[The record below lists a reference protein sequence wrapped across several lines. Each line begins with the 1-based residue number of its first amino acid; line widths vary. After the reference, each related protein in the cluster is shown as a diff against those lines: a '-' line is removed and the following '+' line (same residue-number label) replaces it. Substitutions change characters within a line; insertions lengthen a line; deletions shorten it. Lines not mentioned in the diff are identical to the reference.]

1 MKLVIVESPTKSK
14 TIGKYL
20 GEGYDV
26 EASVGHIRDLAI
38 SGKGGLGV
46 DIEHDFKPTYVV
58 NKDKKKVVDT
68 LKKLSKKAEEVI
80 LATDPDREGEAIA
93 RHLSD
98 VLGLPIDST
107 KRLEFHEITKES
119 IAKAMEDPR
128 TIDMNL
134 VHAQEARRIIDR
146 ILGFKLST
154 LLQAKIRSKSAGRVQ
169 SVTLKIICDHEKEIQ
184 AFVPEEYWTIDAN
197 ILKDGKEFS
206 PELSYI
212 GNEKAKISNEK
223 EAQEIASKIG
233 DKLKVSSI
241 DVVRKATPSK
251 EAFRTSTMQQEAFT
265 RYGMKTKETTFLA
278 QQLYEG
284 VDTDQGPVGLITYIR
299 TDSTRIS
306 PEFVSVA
313 KTYIISNFGEIYYRG
328 AKVSKDVKN
337 AQDAHECIR
346 PTSLERTPEK
356 MKAYLSERAYK
367 LYKLIYE
374 RALASLMS
382 DKVVESTTVKFESD
396 DLIFDLKGSK
406 QIFDGY
412 SKVYSE
418 SKDDDTLPQ
427 FNQGEEIAID
437 KVESKQHFTKAPNR
451 YSEAAIVKIME
462 DKGIGRPSTYASTIQ
477 TLIERKY
484 ITNTKGILAP
494 TEQGVLTSNVLTK
507 YFPDLMNETYTANM
521 ETSLDK
527 IEGGEDKELEVI
539 REFYDSFE
547 PHFEQ
552 VRGEMYKEPLK
563 KTGEKCPLCGG
574 DLVVRNGR
582 YGEFVACE
590 NYPTCK
596 YVKKEEKE
604 EPKEVGRQCPVC
616 GSPLVYRKNRKG
628 QTFIGCS
635 AFPKCHYI
643 ENVDGEKS
651 EKPIEEKKI
660 CPECGGIMVLRRS
673 KRGYFYGCSNFPK
686 CHHIEPYD
694 NGDKKEKN

>member
-412 SKVYSE
+412 SKVYGE

-427 FNQGEEIAID
+427 FNQGDEIAID

-507 YFPDLMNETYTANM
+507 YFPDLMNEAYTANM

>member
-427 FNQGEEIAID
+427 FNQGDEIAID

-507 YFPDLMNETYTANM
+507 YFPDLMNEAYTANM

-604 EPKEVGRQCPVC
+604 EPKEVGRSCPVC

-694 NGDKKEKN
+694 SGDKKEKN

>member
-169 SVTLKIICDHEKEIQ
+169 SVTLKIICDHEEEIQ

-212 GNEKAKISNEK
+212 GNEKVKISNEK

>member
-412 SKVYSE
+412 SKVYGE

-427 FNQGEEIAID
+427 FNQGDEIAID

>member
-427 FNQGEEIAID
+427 FNQGDEIAID

-507 YFPDLMNETYTANM
+507 YFPDLMNEAYTANM

>member
-412 SKVYSE
+412 SKVYGE

-427 FNQGEEIAID
+427 FNQGDEIAID

-507 YFPDLMNETYTANM
+507 YFPDLMNEAYTANM

-590 NYPTCK
+590 NYPICK